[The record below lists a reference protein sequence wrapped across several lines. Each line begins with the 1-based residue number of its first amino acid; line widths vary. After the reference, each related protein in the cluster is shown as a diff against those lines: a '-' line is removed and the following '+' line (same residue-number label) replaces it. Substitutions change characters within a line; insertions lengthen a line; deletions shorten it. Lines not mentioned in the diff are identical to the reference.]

1 MRNQWLDRNIE
12 KKINRVLESF
22 DFDAVRN
29 AVRILNLNYA
39 VSDLEDHAKQ
49 ILEKVAYDDDWGW
62 IGVDVGSGL
71 TAQKL
76 PNGDLIL
83 HFSLELVSSM

>member
-1 MRNQWLDRNIE
+1 MRNQWLDNAIQ
-12 KKINRVLESF
+12 KKIDRVLEDF
-22 DFDAVRN
+22 DFDAVRD
-29 AVRILNLNYA
+29 AVRILNLNYT
-39 VSDLEDHAKQ
+39 VVDLEDHAKR

-62 IGVDVGSGL
+62 IGVDVGAGL

-83 HFSLELVSSM
+83 HFSLELASSM